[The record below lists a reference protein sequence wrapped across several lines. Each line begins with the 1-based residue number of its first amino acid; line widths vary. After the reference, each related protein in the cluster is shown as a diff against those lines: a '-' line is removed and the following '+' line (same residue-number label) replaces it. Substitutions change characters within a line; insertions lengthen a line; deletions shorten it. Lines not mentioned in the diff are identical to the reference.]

1 MEKYFVPWQTA
12 ALLQSKGFDEP
23 CFFYYEDDVLI
34 KVQDKIEVTATG
46 WQTIKNSEIIHNV
59 FTAAPLYDQVFD
71 WLESRGIRIHDL
83 YIFFEKKRWCAH
95 VYCMKTGKMLWGPV
109 MNESSTIDFRAYQHT
124 DKREAW
130 NTAIIEA
137 LKLINKN
144 EDDREAKER
153 PGKGKEDAPQL

>member
-1 MEKYFVPWQTA
+1 MEKYFVPA
-12 ALLQSKGFDEP
+12 EIYLLLLDSGYSEP
-23 CFFYYEDDVLI
+23 LLFCES
-34 KVQDKIEVTATG
+34 EN
-46 WQTIKNSEIIHNV
+46 TIV
-59 FTAAPLYDQVFD
+59 AAPLYHQVFD
-71 WLESRGIRIHDL
+71 WLESRDIRIHDL

-109 MNESSTIDFRAYQHT
+109 MNESSTIDFSAYQHA
-124 DKREAW
+124 DKRDAW